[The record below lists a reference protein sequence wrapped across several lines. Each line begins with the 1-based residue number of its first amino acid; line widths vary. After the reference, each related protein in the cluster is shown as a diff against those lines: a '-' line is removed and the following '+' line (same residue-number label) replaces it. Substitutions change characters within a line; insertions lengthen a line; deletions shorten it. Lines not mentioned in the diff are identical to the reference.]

1 LRIWREHRRWL
12 IGQALVWGVGVAVLR
27 LVVVPPESCPPVGPA
42 AVRQAISEGAA
53 WLARGQRADGRF
65 LYGYFVD
72 RDQVSSDYNVTRH
85 AGVLDALYRAGRLRA
100 ADDGLRYVR
109 GNLVRHEDWTAFAPV
124 GEYATA
130 GANALLLVALMHRRQ
145 ATGDERYDGLARRI
159 GRFLVAQTRP
169 DGSIL
174 QYWRP
179 DTRRRVPDVFGTFST
194 GEAFYALALMHRAFP
209 AEGWERPAH
218 RIAHYLATR
227 RDEAEGNAIRQP
239 DHWAAY
245 GLSTLAPAGLTDV
258 EAEYGRWLAGY
269 FGYLVRFESQYAEGG
284 VISYEESGSG
294 LGTIGEATT
303 ALWRLSGEDERLAD
317 LRSELGDRSTCL
329 AGILV
334 DRQVPAADPNSLARG
349 AWFSNGYTQM
359 DDQQHAVAAL
369 IGSTQ
374 VLR

>member
-1 LRIWREHRRWL
+1 L
-12 IGQALVWGVGVAVLR
+12 IGQAVVWGVGVAVLR

-53 WLARGQRADGRF
+53 WLVRGQREDGRF
-65 LYGYFVD
+65 LYGYYSD
-72 RDQVSSDYNVTRH
+72 RDEVSSDYNYTRH
-85 AGVLDALYRAGRLRA
+85 AGVLDALYRAGRIRA
-100 ADDGLRYVR
+100 ADAGLLYVR
-109 GNLVRHEDWTAFAPV
+109 RNLVRHDGWTAFVPP
-124 GEYATA
+124 GEYASA
-130 GANALLLVALMHRRQ
+130 GANALLLVALMNRRQ
-145 ATGDERYDGLARRI
+145 ETGEERYDPLARRI
-159 GRFLVAQTRP
+159 GRFLVSQTRP
-169 DGSIL
+169 DGSVL
-174 QYWRP
+174 QFWRP
-179 DTRRRVPDVFGTFST
+179 DTRQRVPGVFGKFST

-227 RDEAEGNAIRQP
+227 RDEVEGNTIRQP

-269 FGYLVRFESQYAEGG
+269 FGYLVRFEAQHADDGG
-284 VISYEESGSG
+284 LIPYEESGSG

-317 LRSELGDRSTCL
+317 LRDKLGVRSTCL

-334 DRQVPAADPNSLARG
+334 DRQVPAADANPLARG
-349 AWFSNGYTQM
+349 AWFSDGYTQM

-369 IGSTQ
+369 LGSGQ